1 MPVAVNLYKVRQA
14 KDAGGELFRS
24 VQRQKDQ
31 YQGIW
36 IVSSAGK
43 VLAGHHDFQSRE
55 TWTTEVLD
63 TANAALKAFGSV
75 PPRQVK
81 SADPL
86 PFRGVGTQPDGSVC
100 LAIYARQMLGGGKR
114 SVPAGVHASRHWLW
128 DGALR
133 PDGPAVIDSLTLTAK
148 EWAALAPPKN
158 QVGSTLA
165 VPESVAR
172 QFCRVLIPSSDQS
185 AMPRPDDA
193 KLARLEGTVESIEDG
208 LARIRLTGK
217 WEAVHLLE
225 GDAKRPLRG
234 AATAEGFAM
243 HDVKRQAM
251 HSILLVFSGAYG
263 RPNDESVCASGAVV
277 EWQSKRPAR

>member
-1 MPVAVNLYKVRQA
+1 VPVAVNLYKVRQA

-36 IVSSAGK
+36 TVSPTGK
-43 VLAGHHDFQSRE
+43 VLAGHHEFKSRE
-55 TWTTEVLD
+55 TWTQEVLD
-63 TANAALKAFGSV
+63 TANAALKAFGAV

-81 SADPL
+81 LTDPL
-86 PFRGVGTQPDGSVC
+86 PFRGQGTRSDGSVC
-100 LAIYARQMLGGGKR
+100 LAIYARQMLGGERK
-114 SVPAGVHASRHWLW
+114 SAPKDVPASRQWLW

-148 EWAALAPPKN
+148 EWAALTPPKN
-158 QVGSTLA
+158 QVRSTWA
-165 VPESVAR
+165 VPEAVAR

-193 KLARLEGTVESIEDG
+193 KVAKLEGTVESIEDG
-208 LARIRLTGK
+208 LARIRLTGT
-217 WEAVHLLE
+217 WDAVHLQE

-234 AATAEGFAM
+234 AATAEGFANY
-243 HDVKRQAM
+243 DLKRQAM
-251 HSILLVFSGAYG
+251 HSMLLVFSGTYG
-263 RPNDESVCASGAVV
+263 RPNDESVCAAGAVV
-277 EWQSKRPAR
+277 EWQSKQPAR